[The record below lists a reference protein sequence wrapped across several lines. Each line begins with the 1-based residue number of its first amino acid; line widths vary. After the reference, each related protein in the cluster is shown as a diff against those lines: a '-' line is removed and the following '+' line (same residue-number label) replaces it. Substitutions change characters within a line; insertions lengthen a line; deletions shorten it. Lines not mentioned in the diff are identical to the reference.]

1 MRQMMRRVAT
11 RLVLAGLC
19 GLAGLAGVRT
29 AGAQESEST
38 KRSPGKVTKERERR
52 LVGTIQSIEKDTREV
67 SLLGSTG
74 QAETFVV
81 PSTFK
86 GFDKLKVGDQ
96 VNVTYMESV
105 ALSMGKPGEKA
116 GIQTRQGSTQ
126 TPGAEGRTG
135 GTMHEVQATAEIL
148 SVNPEK
154 HQITVKGPEGN
165 RRTLSV
171 EDPQMREKLATVK
184 PGDTIE
190 LVYTEAI
197 AGSITPAK
205 KK

>member
-1 MRQMMRRVAT
+1 MRHPMKRVAT

-19 GLAGLAGVRT
+19 GLAGVAVVRT
-29 AGAQESEST
+29 AGAQESET
-38 KRSPGKVTKERERR
+38 TRRSPGRVSKERERR

-67 SLLGSTG
+67 TLLGSTG
-74 QAETFVV
+74 QTETFVV

-86 GFDKLKVGDQ
+86 GFDRLKVGDN

-105 ALSMGKPGEKA
+105 ALSMGRPGEKA
-116 GIQTRQGSTQ
+116 GIQTREGSTQ
-126 TPGAEGRTG
+126 TPGAARTG
-135 GTMHEVQATAEIL
+135 GTVREVQATAEIL

-154 HQITVKGPEGN
+154 HELTVKGPEGN

-171 EDPQMREKLATVK
+171 DDPQMREKLATVK
-184 PGDTIE
+184 PGDTIQ

>member
-1 MRQMMRRVAT
+1 MRHTMKRVAT

-19 GLAGLAGVRT
+19 GLAGVAMVRT
-29 AGAQESEST
+29 AGAQESETT
-38 KRSPGKVTKERERR
+38 KRSPGKVSKERERR

-67 SLLGSTG
+67 TLLGSTG
-74 QAETFVV
+74 QTETFVV

-86 GFDKLKVGDQ
+86 GFDKLKVGDN

-105 ALSMGKPGEKA
+105 AVSLGKPGEKA
-116 GIQTRQGSTQ
+116 GIQTREGSTQ
-126 TPGAEGRTG
+126 TPGAARTG
-135 GTMHEVQATAEIL
+135 GTMREVQATAEIL

-154 HQITVKGPEGN
+154 HEITVKGPEGN

-171 EDPQMREKLATVK
+171 DDPEMREKLATVK
-184 PGDTIE
+184 PGDTIQ